1 MRVFLTGM
9 PGCGKSTFG
18 RKVAS
23 ELDCNFIDLDKVIV
37 EKEGISI
44 SRIFEIKGEPY
55 FRELE
60 SALLK
65 DISNNN
71 DQFILATGGGAPC
84 FFDNMNFM
92 NENGTTIYIDTPIE
106 ILLERLSI
114 SGINKRP
121 LLKQMGEENLYAG
134 LTEKLKIRLPYYNQ
148 ANYSLDYHSNLEK
161 DIVKC
166 IRS

>member
-1 MRVFLTGM
+1 MINSYWRPV
-9 PGCGKSTFG
+9 
-18 RKVAS
+18 V
-23 ELDCNFIDLDKVIV
+23 ELHV
-37 EKEGISI
+37 
-44 SRIFEIKGEPY
+44 
-55 FRELE
+55 
-60 SALLK
+60 
-65 DISNNN
+65 
-71 DQFILATGGGAPC
+71 

-148 ANYSLDYHSNLEK
+148 ANYLLDYHSNLEK